1 LQEASVEMFAL
12 ELSGDDELEL
22 LMSLLGI
29 KLSPPTLTFQSA
41 EFSALFDYS
50 CDLLPELDQKA
61 FDGLYEKWLSQTGRN
76 SSMDE
81 YGQLLF
87 LQGRASAWNRM
98 SGRFILR
105 EKP

>member
-1 LQEASVEMFAL
+1 MFAV

-29 KLSPPTLTFQSA
+29 KLSPPTLTSQSA

-50 CDLLPELDQKA
+50 SNLLPELDQKG
-61 FDGLYEKWLSQTGRN
+61 FDGFYDEWLSQTGRD

-87 LQGRASAWNRM
+87 LQGRSSAWNRM